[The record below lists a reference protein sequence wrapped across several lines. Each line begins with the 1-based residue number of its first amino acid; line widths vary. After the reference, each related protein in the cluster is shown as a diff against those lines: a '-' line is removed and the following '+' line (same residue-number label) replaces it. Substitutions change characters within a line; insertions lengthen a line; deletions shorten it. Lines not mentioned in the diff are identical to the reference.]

1 MTYFVTALTNDKAR
15 LIEHELRTSDKGAAD
30 LVADLWEQHG
40 NIIAR
45 RSEG

>member
-15 LIEHELRTSDKGAAD
+15 LIEQELRTSDENAAD
-30 LVADLWEQHG
+30 MIATVWG
-40 NIIAR
+40 NQGHIIVR